1 MPIGESV
8 IVRMDT
14 VRAADIM
21 VVMNTTG
28 NTGIMMSTETMG
40 VLMDMEGI
48 DHVEIY
54 QTVSVFCYYCGFIYD
69 LRGTH
74 GFDSAGYYEP
84 DCG

>member
-1 MPIGESV
+1 MLIGESV
-8 IVRMDT
+8 IERTDT
-14 VRAADIM
+14 MRATDIM

-28 NTGIMMSTETMG
+28 DTDIMTNTETMR
-40 VLMDMEGI
+40 VLMDMEKI

-54 QTVSVFCYYCGFIYD
+54 QTVFVFCHYCGFIYD